1 MKKIIKIHKND
12 EFKKINATLSFQN
25 QVKKHI
31 NVEKLQGGVLMDMG
45 PYISALPRLFNLK
58 KLVRKIE
65 IKNKENLIMS
75 IKFSF
80 NFKEGNIMEFL
91 NLR

>member
-12 EFKKINATLSFQN
+12 EFKKINATFIIPKPSKKSKLMS
-25 QVKKHI
+25 KKH
-31 NVEKLQGGVLMDMG
+31 QGGVLMDMG

-58 KLVRKIE
+58 TSEKKIE
-65 IKNKENLIMS
+65 IKKNKENLIMS

-80 NFKEGNIMEFL
+80 NFKEEIL
-91 NLR
+91 